1 MKLSMKLKPS
11 LMGRYF
17 ECKCDRFL
25 FHSAIDKNV
34 QTQLKLPQTKNYE
47 DSAAAL
53 AGRNWENM
61 LFDRLKTD
69 ESYEVIDLTN
79 EDASPDEKYENT
91 IEAIKGISNRK
102 KTIYLYQACLRS
114 TKSFKREHLTSFKNS
129 ALKPFF
135 SSQMYPDFIRAEY
148 DSSRKKFKL
157 TVIDA
162 KNASALKKGAEI
174 QIAIYVKLL
183 KAIIADEK
191 IQNCYINTEEGVV
204 WNREKRT
211 DVCLEHVFN
220 LQHALDEV
228 DKFFSERLHAIG
240 QLIESAESDEQIP
253 KDLSYNL
260 NQQCEYCD
268 NFEWC
273 KKTCAEN
280 LSVRLLPYVR
290 SRAQNRVTELIET
303 GELSD
308 DSFESIKELL
318 ETNPDLLTEGC
329 ADWRRVANNLE
340 EYEKGIRSY
349 AEGKNERFPR
359 DASSISFPVRQN
371 FSLLLS
377 AQQDVNKGRVYAFSW
392 LLVPG
397 NGLDIWNMLRG
408 KMKAVEIYE
417 TEWESPGK
425 GKYFDSVIAQDDSSD
440 EEFNRV
446 DRVFVESIY
455 ELLRRISDYKDPE
468 KRKLQ
473 CFVMDDYER
482 TNLENT
488 LYSMLEYLDPD
499 EDQELLEKVMTIL
512 FWFQGERTVTDLDK
526 QPGGEVVENPV
537 TVLTTEIS
545 RLYVLSACLSYNLK
559 TIAKIFSPAL
569 SFDESD
575 EAYFGVLT
583 NVVNGMPVI
592 QAWRES
598 DESEK
603 ERQLEIIA
611 YHLRKRLFIEYEI
624 IKTMQRDND
633 DGLIHLSTWPMKY
646 QITPPKYP
654 DYPEIA
660 RLDFENRYEELLK
673 YQEIRKVRINGI
685 QNAIDSGMILQLAY
699 SGTGDT
705 FDVINYEH
713 YIGREWHSAFLCED
727 TPENRLQIMLLK
739 DKQYTKNV
747 KAYYQ
752 VDGTDTVF
760 YPKEMDMEY
769 NYRDMGCG
777 ATMEFKAPKGSKFVP
792 VDGLCYLFF
801 EVYSDWNSGR
811 TATGLKKLVN
821 HPEFLDPSLLSA
833 PTGLVFDDKAEK
845 ACSKYWS
852 PDKNQFS
859 DSQKDAFKH
868 FFEQRLSILVGPPA
882 SGKTDFIARSL
893 ITLSSYYQKVEKR
906 NLKIMVT
913 AMSNSAIEN
922 VLLKLDKMLRKE
934 NKCGIKLYKSNKFD
948 DKTTFEEKE
957 VSLIEDYD
965 VAGEMNSDDIQ
976 IIGMTCWSAFKEFHH
991 ETKGCMREFDVIV
1004 MDEASQVRAM
1014 DAFLTLECSN
1024 ENTRFLLVGDDD
1036 QLPPIIAGKYKEK
1049 YGEKYIHGS
1058 IFHMYLTAL
1067 PEDYPD
1073 IIRLSDNFRMNGILC
1088 KYSADKIYGPQYQ
1101 AFNDAIRKQKITL
1114 ANKPDN
1120 TLLASILDEDYPL
1133 VFCELSGPSRAQ
1145 REAEVGLVAEIVY
1158 ELRESLINESTG
1170 NLAEEDGNFWRE
1182 NDILDGAC
1190 GIISPHH
1197 EHINRLKTRLS
1208 EDLGCDRNDVYIG
1221 TVDKLQGKERK
1232 AVIVSYGVCEPEKI
1246 RNESEFIYSRNRFN
1260 VSITRGKAKTIVFL
1274 SAAIAE
1280 TSIDSN
1286 ILVSNAPSLLKG
1298 MDFIH
1303 GFLPFMETNREG
1315 EVLVSEIY
1323 PDYTEDVCIKL
1334 WKKKLNE

>member
-1 MKLSMKLKPS
+1 MNLSLKLKPS
-11 LMGRYF
+11 LLGRYF

-25 FHSAIDKNV
+25 VHSAMDKSV
-34 QTQLKLPQTKNYE
+34 QQQLGLPQSRDYE

-53 AGRNWENM
+53 AGRKWEEI
-61 LFDRLKTD
+61 LFDRLKKD
-69 ESYEVIDLTN
+69 DSYEVIDLTN
-79 EDASPDEKYENT
+79 ETAFPDEKYKST

-102 KTIYLYQACLRS
+102 KTIYLYQACLRAS
-114 TKSFKREHLTSFKNS
+114 KSFKKEHLASFMSSELNPY
-129 ALKPFF
+129 L

-148 DSSRKKFKL
+148 DTSKKKFKL

-162 KNASALKKGAEI
+162 KNASMLKKGAEI
-174 QIAIYVKLL
+174 QIAVYVKLL
-183 KAIIADEK
+183 ESIIVDEK
-191 IQNCYINTEEGVV
+191 IGNCYIDTEEGIV

-228 DKFFSERLHAIG
+228 EAFFSDKLHSIG
-240 QLIESAESDEQIP
+240 EVITSAESDEQIP
-253 KDLSYNL
+253 KSLDYNL

-290 SRAQNRVTELIET
+290 TRAQKRVSELIEN
-303 GELSD
+303 GELAD
-308 DSFESIKELL
+308 DSFASVKELL
-318 ETNPDLLTEGC
+318 ETNPESLTDGC

-340 EYEKGIRSY
+340 AYEKGILSY
-349 AEGKNERFPR
+349 VKEKNERFPR

-397 NGLDIWNMLRG
+397 NGIDIWNMLRG
-408 KMKAVEIYE
+408 KMKTVEIYE
-417 TEWESPGK
+417 TKWESPGK
-425 GKYFDSVIAQDDSSD
+425 GKYFDSVIAHDDTK

-446 DRVFVESIY
+446 DRVFVESLY

-482 TNLENT
+482 NNLEDT

-499 EDQELLEKVMTIL
+499 EDRDLLEKVMTIL
-512 FWFQGERTVTDLDK
+512 FWFQGERTVTELEK
-526 QPGGEVVENPV
+526 QPAGEVVENPV

-545 RLYVLSACLSYNLK
+545 RLYVLSECISYNLK
-559 TIAKIFSPAL
+559 TIAKVFSPAL
-569 SFDESD
+569 FFDEDD
-575 EAYFGVLT
+575 EEFFGVLT
-583 NVVNGMPVI
+583 NVVNGMPI
-592 QAWRES
+592 IRAWKET
-598 DESEK
+598 DDNEK
-603 ERQLEIIA
+603 ERKLENIA
-611 YHLRKRLFIEYEI
+611 YHIRKRLFIEYEI

-633 DGLIHLSTWPMKY
+633 EDLIHLSTWPMKY
-646 QITPPKYP
+646 QMVPPKYP

-699 SGTGDT
+699 SGSGDT
-705 FDVINYEH
+705 FDVLNYEH

-727 TPENRLQIMLLK
+727 TPENRLQIMLLR
-739 DKQYTKNV
+739 DKPYTKNV
-747 KAYYQ
+747 RPYYV
-752 VDGTDTVF
+752 VDETDTVF
-760 YPKEMDMEY
+760 YSKEMEMEY
-769 NYRDMGCG
+769 NYRDEGCG
-777 ATMEFKAPKGSKFVP
+777 ATMEFKAAKGSKFEP
-792 VDGLCYLFF
+792 VEGLCYLFF

-811 TATGLKKLVN
+811 TAAGLKKLVN
-821 HPEFLDPSLLSA
+821 RPEFLDPALLSTD
-833 PTGLVFDDKAEK
+833 TGLVFDDKARNE
-845 ACSKYWS
+845 CSKYWS
-852 PDKNQFS
+852 PDKNKFS
-859 DSQKDAFKH
+859 TSQEEAFKH

-893 ITLSSYYQKVEKR
+893 ITLSSYYQKVEKK

-948 DKTTFEEKE
+948 DKATFAEKN
-957 VSLIEDYD
+957 VDLIEDYHVTD
-965 VAGEMNSDDIQ
+965 EMNSDEIQ

-991 ETKGCMREFDVIV
+991 EKKGKMREFDVIV

-1024 ENTRFLLVGDDD
+1024 QNTRFLLVGDDD

-1049 YGEKYIHGS
+1049 EGEKYIHGS

-1067 PEDYPD
+1067 SEDYPD

-1088 KYSADKIYGPQYQ
+1088 KYSADKIYGPQYK
-1101 AFNDAIRKQKITL
+1101 AFNEEIKKQRITM
-1114 ANKPDN
+1114 ANKPGN
-1120 TLLASILDEDYPL
+1120 PLLVSILDEDYPL
-1133 VFCELSGPSRAQ
+1133 VFCELSGPARSQ
-1145 REAEVGLVAEIVY
+1145 REAEVSLVADVVY
-1158 ELRESLINESTG
+1158 ELQKNLINDSTG
-1170 NLAEEDGNFWRE
+1170 NLAQVDGNFWRE
-1182 NDILDGAC
+1182 NDFLDGAC

-1232 AVIVSYGVCEPEKI
+1232 AVIVSYGVCEAEKI

-1274 SAAIAE
+1274 SEAIAE
-1280 TSIDSN
+1280 ASIDSN
-1286 ILVSNAPSLLKG
+1286 ILVNNTPSLRKG

-1303 GFLPFMETNREG
+1303 GFMPFMESDQDGEG
-1315 EVLVSEIY
+1315 LVSEVY
-1323 PDYTEDVCIKL
+1323 PDYAEDVCIKL